1 MAGDS
6 TPKANLNA
14 DHSESDY
21 AQRKRA
27 KPAITLRPTAS
38 FGAYH
43 DFMQN
48 LVTRMGPRHFAA
60 YEDSVF
66 RHYVQFGPP
75 GVDLP
80 TFEHILSQWDKKSK
94 KFVFTDRND
103 GEEIPCSFNL
113 EWVMEHTW
121 FSNEGLHVDHN
132 RDRKNRIWSRFFD
145 KPETGGSSSIAPPKG
160 GPTRRNVED
169 LLLKLLWYYELTGIK
184 KPALGCTGPAAVD
197 AGRARGPIDL
207 LHKKK
212 RREEDDDIPIDALDI
227 DEDAEQPNDAVEQMD
242 WPQQVIYW
250 KSIAAMNESLR
261 RENENKFK
269 DTPGTVGGIDV
280 QYDGDVNKS
289 LLFDEANK
297 ESEAPPTGRASPQP
311 LFSDIHKESEDAPPG
326 ELPPPEASAVD
337 KALEAEI
344 NEGEKVS
351 PPAKE
356 LLTCTE
362 TGTQREGTGREITPA
377 VEVPSAGDG
386 ETQTCIDTLR
396 EDTRMEIKQSENA
409 PPPAEETSTDD
420 EDAPIVFSKV
430 LNKRKRGATG
440 ARGKMA
446 AAAPPKRKRCKRSVK
461 PSKWV
466 VTPYTEGKKKKEKD
480 NIGDKAIIEV
490 GGEEEAQVQENNA
503 ELAPA
508 RLQSDPHS
516 IWEKHMSSP
525 MSSEEEMYRDKLNEG
540 IPFPD
545 GFIIKFLG
553 DKDTF
558 VHNYKHD

>member
-1 MAGDS
+1 
-6 TPKANLNA
+6 
-14 DHSESDY
+14 
-21 AQRKRA
+21 
-27 KPAITLRPTAS
+27 
-38 FGAYH
+38 
-43 DFMQN
+43 
-48 LVTRMGPRHFAA
+48 
-60 YEDSVF
+60 
-66 RHYVQFGPP
+66 
-75 GVDLP
+75 
-80 TFEHILSQWDKKSK
+80 
-94 KFVFTDRND
+94 
-103 GEEIPCSFNL
+103 
-113 EWVMEHTW
+113 MEHTW

-145 KPETGGSSSIAPPKG
+145 KPEAGGSSSIAPPKG

-169 LLLKLLWYYELTGIK
+169 LLLKL
-184 KPALGCTGPAAVD
+184 
-197 AGRARGPIDL
+197 
-207 LHKKK
+207 
-212 RREEDDDIPIDALDI
+212 DI
-227 DEDAEQPNDAVEQMD
+227 DEDAEQANDAVEQMD

-280 QYDGDVNKS
+280 QYEGDVNKS

-297 ESEAPPTGRASPQP
+297 ESEAPPTRRASPQP
-311 LFSDIHKESEDAPPG
+311 LFSDIHNESEDAPSG
-326 ELPPPEASAVD
+326 ELPPPEASVVD

-396 EDTRMEIKQSENA
+396 EDTGMEIKQSENA
-409 PPPAEETSTDD
+409 PPPAIETSTDD
-420 EDAPIVFSKV
+420 DDAPIVFSRA

-440 ARGKMA
+440 ARGKVA
-446 AAAPPKRKRCKRSVK
+446 AAALLKRKRCKALEN
-461 PSKWV
+461 
-466 VTPYTEGKKKKEKD
+466 T
-480 NIGDKAIIEV
+480 IIEV

-558 VHNYKHD
+558 VHNYKQPVKLTESSLEKAIAIQAHPIELQDNDNGEYIKVIIFKKVDAIIWSERRNIEKVFISVRASRDLLVYEIGEGRA